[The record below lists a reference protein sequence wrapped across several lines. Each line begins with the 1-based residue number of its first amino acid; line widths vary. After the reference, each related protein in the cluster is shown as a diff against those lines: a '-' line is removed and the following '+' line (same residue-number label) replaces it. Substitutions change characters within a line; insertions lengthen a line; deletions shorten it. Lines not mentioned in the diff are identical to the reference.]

1 MKKCE
6 KFSTN
11 FTLEKVAKKR
21 DLEDVF
27 TYSQALILILKNT
40 KNKRKQK

>member
-6 KFSTN
+6 KFNAKLELIKCPKYHSLDN
-11 FTLEKVAKKR
+11 F
-21 DLEDVF
+21 F
-27 TYSQALILILKNT
+27 TYSQPLILILKNT